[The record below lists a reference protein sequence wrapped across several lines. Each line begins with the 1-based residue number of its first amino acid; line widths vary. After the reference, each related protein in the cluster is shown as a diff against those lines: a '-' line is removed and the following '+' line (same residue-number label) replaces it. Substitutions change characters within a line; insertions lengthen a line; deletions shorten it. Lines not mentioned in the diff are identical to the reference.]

1 MRKHEATFSDIIK
14 GRCLFAGMNVDDL
27 EKKTGIP
34 HTTMYRRM
42 KDGNW
47 SREQVKNMNRFLHF
61 KEADMKAFLERG

>member
-14 GRCLFAGMNVDDL
+14 GRCSIAGMNLDEL

-34 HTTMYRRM
+34 HATMYRRM

-47 SREQVKNMNRFLHF
+47 TREQVKSMNRFLHF
-61 KEADMKAFLERG
+61 EEADMKAFLERG